1 MMEGKPTPEV
11 EVHYSITGYVILI
24 IGLAG
29 ICALLLFLNQDR
41 VIANGITV
49 RKAWFIWGC
58 VFSALLLC
66 VIASPFWLQRKQR
79 KAQLIYSPENINY
92 RKDNY
97 SIKKEAVSSSVL
109 SLRDLRQQLRSTYGF
124 LWFRRIRI
132 LVVTGTAPEV
142 ELLTPR
148 LTTQL
153 WQEDRGTLLLWGGD
167 LNTSADSAWL
177 SALRK
182 LRRRPVDGLVW
193 VTSAFDRLSAPG
205 LEQPLPVPS
214 ESSMDSLSHAISSRM
229 NELGWKL
236 PIYVWSLHPRA
247 GKPEGRIVQATG
259 CMLPAGC
266 RTEGLTEQL
275 AALTPELISQGVQQT
290 CNYVEH
296 NFLLSLAEQLIREP
310 ESVTAPLSVMLN
322 PYRPLPLAG
331 VVFSQPSAG
340 AERAVPHHWGM
351 DKRWDV
357 LPESVRTLPAG
368 LRPRKPGIPWR
379 KVMASAA
386 ALTMVSWAMWM
397 SIAYVTNRSQI
408 VGANAQAAL
417 AARQNQP
424 LELRLHALSELQ
436 KTLARLQYRSEHGVP
451 WYEKAGLSQS
461 NALLA
466 ALWPRYQDSALPL
479 LRDAAADH
487 LQKQVSAF
495 NALPSDSPL
504 REQRAKAT
512 YDQLKLYLM
521 LARPEH
527 MDGDWFSTVLLQDW
541 PKRDGVK
548 DGNWLGVAPSLL
560 SFYGAQLVTHP
571 EWKLRADENMV
582 SQARSLLVRLMGV
595 RNSESTLYQKM
606 LSQVANLYVDM
617 RLEDMTGDTDVAR
630 LFATSEIVP
639 GMFTRQAWEQ
649 AVQPAIDKV
658 VKARRDE
665 LDWVLTDSKQSVKA
679 QDETSPE
686 ALKKQLTARY
696 FADFGRAWLSF
707 LNSLRWNRATT
718 LSDSI
723 DQLTLM
729 ADVRQSPLVA
739 LMNTLNVQGRTGQT
753 GEAISDS
760 LVKSAKNLL
769 GGDNKDVIDQ
779 NAGVYGPLDATF
791 GPVLALMD
799 KSRTG
804 TQAQSLQSYL
814 TRVTQVR
821 LRLQQVTNAADPQAM
836 TQTIAQTVFQGKAVD
851 LTETRDY
858 GSLIAAGLGQEWSG
872 FGRTVFVTPMEQ
884 AWQQVLIPAAG
895 SLNAQWQQTV
905 VSEWNSVFGGRYP
918 FNNSSSDV
926 SLPLLAKYLN
936 ADSGRIARFLQI
948 RLKGV
953 LHKEGNHWV
962 PDSINSQGLS
972 FNPVF
977 LKAINTLSHISD
989 VAFTEG
995 NARMNFELRPGTA
1008 DGVMQ
1013 TDMIIDSQKLTYVN
1027 QMPAWKRFTWPADTE
1042 APGANLSWIST
1053 QAGTRQYADI
1063 PGAWGWIRLL
1073 DKAAVKAYPGVGS
1086 SYSLSW
1092 KAQDGRTLNYT
1103 LRTEAGEG
1111 PLALLKLRNF
1121 RLPETIFS
1129 TTEVATSDQVA
1140 SANSDA
1146 EEVY

>member
-1 MMEGKPTPEV
+1 MAKDSSVWRGNWGRL
-11 EVHYSITGYVILI
+11 SITVLI
-24 IGLAG
+24 TAAIGLAIWKKG
-29 ICALLLFLNQDR
+29 DAFGLTSNGLKLLGFVAAIILLLLVRHSKTISLAIKQQWSRFQAKRKSVLPADEGR
-41 VIANGITV
+41 VKQTAPRNITV
-49 RKAWFIWGC
+49 DTIRLAMRNLYGRRWG
-58 VFSALLLC
+58 S
-66 VIASPFWLQRKQR
+66 K
-79 KAQLIYSPENINY
+79 
-92 RKDNY
+92 
-97 SIKKEAVSSSVL
+97 
-109 SLRDLRQQLRSTYGF
+109 T
-124 LWFRRIRI
+124 RI
-132 LVVTGTAPEV
+132 LLITGTVAEV
-142 ELLTPR
+142 EQLTPG
-148 LTTQL
+148 LTDQL

-167 LNTSADSAWL
+167 LNTPADSDWL
-177 SALRK
+177 TALRK

-193 VTSAFDRLSAPG
+193 VTSAFDQLSAPG
-205 LEQPLPVPS
+205 LKQPLPVPS
-214 ESSMDSLSHAISSRM
+214 ESTMDSLSHAISARM
-229 NELGWKL
+229 DELGWKL
-236 PIYVWSLHPRA
+236 PLYVWSLHPRA

-259 CMLPAGC
+259 CLLPAGC
-266 RTEGLTEQL
+266 SPETLAEQF
-275 AALTPELISQGVQQT
+275 AALTSGLTSQGLQQT
-290 CNYVEH
+290 CGEVKH
-296 NFLLSLAEQLIREP
+296 HFLLTLADQLIREP

-331 VVFSQPSAG
+331 VVFSQPSAD

-379 KVMASAA
+379 RVMASAV
-386 ALTMVSWAMWM
+386 ALAMVAWAVWM
-397 SIAYVTNRSQI
+397 SIAYVINRSQI
-408 VGANAQAAL
+408 DGANAQAAL

-424 LELRLHALSELQ
+424 LEQRLHALSELQ
-436 KTLARLQYRSEHGVP
+436 KTLTRLQYRAEHGVP
-451 WYEKAGLSQS
+451 WYEQAGLSQN

-495 NALPSDSPL
+495 NALPPGSPL
-504 REQRAKAT
+504 REQMAKNT

-521 LARPEH
+521 LTRPEH
-527 MDGDWFSTVLLQDW
+527 MDANWFSSALLRDW

-548 DGNWLGVAPSLL
+548 DGVWQGMAPSLL
-560 SFYGAQLVTHP
+560 SFYGAQLATHP
-571 EWKLRADENMV
+571 QWKLWADERMI
-582 SQARSLLVRLMGV
+582 SQARSLLVRLMGM

-606 LSQVANLYVDM
+606 LSEVAHLYADM
-617 RLEDMTGDTDVAR
+617 RLEDMAGDTDAAR
-630 LFATSEIVP
+630 LFSTTEIVP

-649 AVQPAIDKV
+649 AVQPAIEKV

-665 LDWVLTDSKQSVKA
+665 LDWVLTDSKHQVNT
-679 QDETSPE
+679 QDERSPE
-686 ALKKQLTARY
+686 ALKNRLTERY
-696 FADFGRAWLSF
+696 FADFSGAWLAF
-707 LNSLRWNRATT
+707 LNSLRLRETAT

-769 GGDNKDVIDQ
+769 GGDNKGAIDQ
-779 NAGVYGPLDATF
+779 RAGVYGPLDATF
-791 GPVLALMD
+791 APVLVLMD
-799 KSRTG
+799 KNRTG
-804 TQAQSLQSYL
+804 AQEQSLQSYL

-821 LRLQQVTNAADPQAM
+821 LRLQQVTNATDPQAM
-836 TQTIAQTVFQGKAVD
+836 TQAIAQTVFQGKAVD

-872 FGRTVFVTPMEQ
+872 FGRTVFVNPMEL
-884 AWQQVLIPAAG
+884 AWQQVLTPAAD
-895 SLNAQWQQTV
+895 SLNAQWQQAV
-905 VSEWNSVFGGRYP
+905 VAEWNSAFGGRYP

-936 ADSGRIARFLQI
+936 EDSGRIAQFLQT

-962 PDSINSQGLS
+962 PDSINSQGLA
-972 FNPVF
+972 FNPAF
-977 LKAINTLSHISD
+977 LNAINTLSHISD

-995 NARMNFELRPGTA
+995 NAGMNFELRPGTA

-1013 TDMIIDSQKLTYVN
+1013 TDIIIDSQKLTYVN

-1073 DKAAVKAYPGVGS
+1073 DKAAVSAYPGVGS

-1092 KAQDGRTLNYT
+1092 KAQGGRTLNYT

-1129 TTEVATSDQVA
+1129 TTGIAPSGPATETASD
-1140 SANSDA
+1140 DG
-1146 EEVY
+1146 ETY

>member
-1 MMEGKPTPEV
+1 MA
-11 EVHYSITGYVILI
+11 TG
-24 IGLAG
+24 
-29 ICALLLFLNQDR
+29 DS
-41 VIANGITV
+41 
-49 RKAWFIWGC
+49 AWRGVWGRLG
-58 VFSALLLC
+58 FSALLAGGIAWCIWHFGDQMGLHTPLLKGL
-66 VIASPFWLQRKQR
+66 VIAGALILLMLLRHGKTITLAIKQGWHRFQSKRKNVLPVDEGRVEQTAPRNVTVDTIRDAMRNLYGRRWGR
-79 KAQLIYSPENINY
+79 K
-92 RKDNY
+92 
-97 SIKKEAVSSSVL
+97 
-109 SLRDLRQQLRSTYGF
+109 T
-124 LWFRRIRI
+124 RI
-132 LVVTGTAPEV
+132 LLITGTAAEV
-142 ELLTPR
+142 EQLTPG
-148 LTTQL
+148 LTAQL

-167 LNTSADSAWL
+167 LNTPADSAWL
-177 SALRK
+177 TALRK

-193 VTSAFDRLSAPG
+193 VTSAFDQLSAPG
-205 LEQPLPVPS
+205 LEPPLPVPS
-214 ESSMDSLSHAISSRM
+214 ESAMDALSRAISARM
-229 NELGWKL
+229 ETIGWKL
-236 PIYVWSLHPRA
+236 PLYVWSLHPRA
-247 GKPEGRIVQATG
+247 GKPEGRISQATG
-259 CMLPAGC
+259 CLLPAGC
-266 RTEGLTEQL
+266 HTEGLAEQL
-275 AALTPELISQGVQQT
+275 SALTPDLISQGLQQT
-290 CNYVEH
+290 CGEVKH
-296 NFLLSLAEQLIREP
+296 NFLLTLADQLIREP

-331 VVFSQPSAG
+331 VVFSQSSAG
-340 AERAVPHHWGM
+340 AERAVTHHWGM
-351 DKRWDV
+351 DKRWDI
-357 LPESVRTLPAG
+357 LPESVRMLPAG
-368 LRPRKPGIPWR
+368 LHPRKPGVPWR
-379 KVMASAA
+379 KVFASVVALSMVGCAA
-386 ALTMVSWAMWM
+386 WM

-408 VGANAQAAL
+408 DGANAQAAL

-424 LELRLHALSELQ
+424 LEQRLHALSGLQ
-436 KTLARLQYRSEHGVP
+436 KMLARLQYRSENGVP
-451 WYEKAGLSQS
+451 WYEKAGLSQN

-466 ALWPRYQDSALPL
+466 ALWPRYQNSALPL

-487 LQKQVSAF
+487 LQTQLSAF
-495 NALPSDSPL
+495 NALPPGSPL
-504 REQRAKAT
+504 REQMAKT
-512 YDQLKLYLM
+512 TWEQLKLYLM

-527 MDGDWFSTVLLQDW
+527 MDAAWFSSALLRDW

-548 DGNWLGVAPSLL
+548 DGVWQGVAPSLL
-560 SFYGAQLVTHP
+560 SFYGAQLAVHP
-571 EWKLRADENMV
+571 EWKLRADESMV

-606 LSQVANLYVDM
+606 LSKVAHLYVDM
-617 RLEDMTGDTDVAR
+617 RLEDMTGDTDASR
-630 LFATSEIVP
+630 LFSTTEIVP

-665 LDWVLTDSKQSVKA
+665 LDWVLTDSKQVNK
-679 QDETSPE
+679 QNETSPE
-686 ALKKQLTARY
+686 ALKKRLTERY
-696 FADFGRAWLSF
+696 FADFGGAWLEF
-707 LNSLRWNRATT
+707 LNSLRWNQAPT

-769 GGDNKDVIDQ
+769 GGDNKDAIDQ
-779 NAGVYGPLDATF
+779 SVGVHGPLDATF

-799 KSRTG
+799 KNRTG
-804 TQAQSLQSYL
+804 AQELSLQSFL
-814 TRVTQVR
+814 TRITQVR

-872 FGRTVFVTPMEQ
+872 FGRTVFVSPMEQ
-884 AWQQVLIPAAG
+884 AWQQVLTPAAN
-895 SLNAQWQQTV
+895 SLNAQWQQAV
-905 VSEWNSVFGGRYP
+905 VAEWNSAFGGRYP

-936 ADSGRIARFLQI
+936 ADSGRIAQFLQN

-962 PDSINSQGLS
+962 PDSINSQGLA
-972 FNPVF
+972 FNPAF
-977 LKAINTLSHISD
+977 MNAINTLSYISD
-989 VAFTEG
+989 IAFTEG
-995 NARMNFELRPGTA
+995 NAGMNFELRPGTA

-1013 TDMIIDSQKLTYVN
+1013 TNMIIDSQKLTYVN
-1027 QMPAWKRFTWPADTE
+1027 QLPAWKRFTWPADTE

-1073 DKAAVKAYPGVGS
+1073 DKAVVSAYPGVGS

-1129 TTEVATSDQVA
+1129 TSGATLSDQVI
-1140 SANSDA
+1140 SAGNATED
-1146 EEVY
+1146 VY

>member
-1 MMEGKPTPEV
+1 MMPGSTWSRV
-11 EVHYSITGYVILI
+11 
-24 IGLAG
+24 GLAG
-29 ICALLLFLNQDR
+29 IIACISAIIVALILHFGPSYGLDTRLKQVLAFVAVWIVLLIVFYTPFMFRYMREKYHRWREQKNNALPSDESR
-41 VIANGITV
+41 VARTPPRNVTV
-49 RKAWFIWGC
+49 DTIRDAMRNLYGRRWGRK
-58 VFSALLLC
+58 
-66 VIASPFWLQRKQR
+66 
-79 KAQLIYSPENINY
+79 
-92 RKDNY
+92 
-97 SIKKEAVSSSVL
+97 
-109 SLRDLRQQLRSTYGF
+109 T
-124 LWFRRIRI
+124 RI
-132 LVVTGTAPEV
+132 LLVTGTISEV
-142 ELLTPR
+142 EQLTPG
-148 LTTQL
+148 LTGQL
-153 WQEDRGTLLLWGGD
+153 WQDDRGTLLLWGGD
-167 LNTSADSAWL
+167 LNTPADSAWL
-177 SALRK
+177 NALRK

-193 VTSAFDRLSAPG
+193 VTSAFDQLSAPG
-205 LEQPLPVPS
+205 LEPPLPVPS
-214 ESSMDSLSHAISSRM
+214 ESTMDSLSHAISARM
-229 NELGWKL
+229 ETLGWKL
-236 PIYVWSLHPRA
+236 PLYVWSLHPRA
-247 GKPEGRIVQATG
+247 GKPEGRITQATG
-259 CMLPAGC
+259 CLLPAGC
-266 RTEGLTEQL
+266 RTERLAEQL
-275 AALTPELISQGVQQT
+275 STLTPDLISQGLQQT
-290 CNYVEH
+290 CGEVKH
-296 NFLLSLAEQLIREP
+296 NFLLTLADQLIREP
-310 ESVTAPLSVMLN
+310 QSVTAPLSVMLN

-340 AERAVPHHWGM
+340 AERAVTHHWGM

-386 ALTMVSWAMWM
+386 ALTMVSWAVWM
-397 SIAYVTNRSQI
+397 GIAYVTNRSQI
-408 VGANAQAAL
+408 AGANAQAAL

-424 LELRLHALSELQ
+424 LEQRLHALSELQ

-451 WYEKAGLSQS
+451 WYEQAGLSQ
-461 NALLA
+461 NDALLD

-479 LRDAAADH
+479 LRDAAAGH
-487 LQKQVSAF
+487 LQRQLSAF
-495 NALPSDSPL
+495 NALPPASPL
-504 REQRAKAT
+504 REQMAKNT
-512 YDQLKLYLM
+512 WTQLKLYLM

-527 MDGDWFSTVLLQDW
+527 MDAAWFSTTLIKDW
-541 PKRDGVK
+541 PKRDGIK
-548 DGNWLGVAPSLL
+548 ESEWQGMAPSLL
-560 SFYGAQLVTHP
+560 AFYAASLTTHP
-571 EWKLRADENMV
+571 YWRLPADETMV
-582 SQARSLLVRLMGV
+582 SQSRALLVRLMGV
-595 RNSESTLYQKM
+595 RNSESTLYKKM
-606 LSQVANLYVDM
+606 LSQVAHLYVDM
-617 RLEDMTGDTDVAR
+617 RLEDMTGDTDASR
-630 LFATSEIVP
+630 LFSTTEIVP

-649 AVQPAIDKV
+649 AVQPAIEKV

-665 LDWVLTDSKQSVKA
+665 LDWVLTDSKRQVNK

-686 ALKKQLTARY
+686 ALKKRLTERY
-696 FADFGRAWLSF
+696 FADFGGAWLEF
-707 LNSLRWNRATT
+707 LNSLRWNQATT

-729 ADVRQSPLVA
+729 ADMRQSPLVA

-769 GGDNKDVIDQ
+769 GGDNKDAIDQ
-779 NAGVYGPLDATF
+779 SAGVHGPLDATF

-799 KSRTG
+799 KNRTG
-804 TQAQSLQSYL
+804 AQELSLQSFL

-858 GSLIAAGLGQEWSG
+858 GSLVTAGLGQEWSG
-872 FGRTVFVTPMEQ
+872 FGRTVFVNPMEQ
-884 AWQQVLIPAAG
+884 AWQQVLTPAAD
-895 SLNAQWQQTV
+895 SLNVQWQQAV
-905 VSEWNSVFGGRYP
+905 VADWNSAFGGRYP

-936 ADSGRIARFLQI
+936 ADSGRIARFLQT

-953 LHKEGNHWV
+953 LHREGNHWV
-962 PDSINSQGLS
+962 PDSINSQGLV
-972 FNPVF
+972 FNPAF
-977 LKAINTLSHISD
+977 LNAINTLSHISD

-995 NARMNFELRPGTA
+995 NAGMHFELRPGTA

-1063 PGAWGWIRLL
+1063 PGSWGLIRLL
-1073 DKAAVKAYPGVGS
+1073 DKASVKAYPGVGS

-1092 KAQDGRTLNYT
+1092 KAQDGRMLNYT

-1129 TTEVATSDQVA
+1129 TTGVAPSGQVA
-1140 SANSDA
+1140 SANIDVA
-1146 EEVY
+1146 EVY

>member
-1 MMEGKPTPEV
+1 MMPGSTWSRGGLIGIIAFISAIIV
-11 EVHYSITGYVILI
+11 AVILHFGPSH
-24 IGLAG
+24 GLDTRLKQVLAFVAVW
-29 ICALLLFLNQDR
+29 IALLIVFYTPLMFRFMKEKYHRWREQKNNALPSNESR
-41 VIANGITV
+41 VARTPPRNVTV
-49 RKAWFIWGC
+49 DTIREAMRNLYGRRWGRK
-58 VFSALLLC
+58 
-66 VIASPFWLQRKQR
+66 
-79 KAQLIYSPENINY
+79 
-92 RKDNY
+92 
-97 SIKKEAVSSSVL
+97 
-109 SLRDLRQQLRSTYGF
+109 T
-124 LWFRRIRI
+124 RI
-132 LVVTGTAPEV
+132 LLITGTASEV
-142 ELLTPR
+142 EQLTPD
-148 LTTQL
+148 LTAKL

-167 LNTSADSAWL
+167 LNTPADSAWL
-177 SALRK
+177 TALRK

-193 VTSAFDRLSAPG
+193 VTSAFDQLAAPG

-214 ESSMDSLSHAISSRM
+214 ESTMDSLSHAISTRM
-229 NELGWKL
+229 DKLGWQL
-236 PIYVWSLHPRA
+236 PLYVWSLHPRA
-247 GKPEGRIVQATG
+247 GQPEGRITQAAG
-259 CMLPAGC
+259 CLLPAGC
-266 RTEGLTEQL
+266 RTEGLAEQL
-275 AALTPELISQGVQQT
+275 SALTPDLTSQGLQQT
-290 CNYVEH
+290 CGEVKH
-296 NFLLSLAEQLIREP
+296 NFLLTLADQLIREP

-351 DKRWDV
+351 DKRWDI

-379 KVMASAA
+379 KVFASVV
-386 ALTMVSWAMWM
+386 ALAMVGWAVWM

-408 VGANAQAAL
+408 DGANAQAAL
-417 AARQNQP
+417 AARENQP
-424 LELRLHALSELQ
+424 LEQRLHALSELQ
-436 KTLARLQYRSEHGVP
+436 KTLARLLYRSEHGVP
-451 WYEKAGLSQS
+451 WYEQAGLSQN

-495 NALPSDSPL
+495 NALPPGSPL
-504 REQRAKAT
+504 REQMAKTT

-527 MDGDWFSTVLLQDW
+527 MDAAWFSSALLHDW

-548 DGNWLGVAPSLL
+548 DGVWQGVAPSLL
-560 SFYGAQLVTHP
+560 SFYGAQLATHP
-571 EWKLRADENMV
+571 EWKLRADESMV

-606 LSQVANLYVDM
+606 LSQVAHLYVDM
-617 RLEDMTGDTDVAR
+617 RLEDMTGDTDASR
-630 LFATSEIVP
+630 LFSTTEVVP

-649 AVQPAIDKV
+649 AVQPAIEKV

-665 LDWVLTDSKQSVKA
+665 LDWVLTDSKRQAKT

-686 ALKKQLTARY
+686 ALKKRLTERY
-696 FADFGRAWLSF
+696 FADFGGAWLEF

-739 LMNTLNVQGRTGQT
+739 LMNTLNVQGRTGQS

-769 GGDNKDVIDQ
+769 GGDNKDAIDQ
-779 NAGVYGPLDATF
+779 SAGVHGPLDATF

-799 KSRTG
+799 KNRTG
-804 TQAQSLQSYL
+804 AQEQSLQSFL

-872 FGRTVFVTPMEQ
+872 FGRTVFVNPMEQ
-884 AWQQVLIPAAG
+884 AWQQVLTPAAD
-895 SLNAQWQQTV
+895 SLNAQWQQAV
-905 VSEWNSVFGGRYP
+905 VAEWNSAFGGRYP

-936 ADSGRIARFLQI
+936 ADSGRIAQFLQT

-962 PDSINSQGLS
+962 PDSINSQGLA
-972 FNPVF
+972 FNPAF
-977 LKAINTLSHISD
+977 LNAINTLSHISD

-995 NARMNFELRPGTA
+995 NAGMNFELRPGTA

-1027 QMPAWKRFTWPADTE
+1027 QLPAWKRFTWPADTE

-1063 PGAWGWIRLL
+1063 PGAWGLIRLL
-1073 DKAAVKAYPGVGS
+1073 DKAAVSAYPGVGS

-1129 TTEVATSDQVA
+1129 TTGVAPSDPATDTA
-1140 SANSDA
+1140 SDDGGT
-1146 EEVY
+1146 Y

>member
-1 MMEGKPTPEV
+1 MAKDSSGWRGGWGGLGFTAVIAAILAWAIWSHGDAIGLNSEGLKTLGIV
-11 EVHYSITGYVILI
+11 GTMILLLLI
-24 IGLAG
+24 RHGRAIGLA
-29 ICALLLFLNQDR
+29 L
-41 VIANGITV
+41 
-49 RKAWFIWGC
+49 
-58 VFSALLLC
+58 
-66 VIASPFWLQRKQR
+66 KQR
-79 KAQLIYSPENINY
+79 WSRFQAE
-92 RKDNY
+92 R
-97 SIKKEAVSSSVL
+97 KKELPTSEGRVEQTEPRNVTVDTIREAMR
-109 SLRDLRQQLRSTYGF
+109 SLYG
-124 LWFRRIRI
+124 RRWGRKTRI
-132 LVVTGTAPEV
+132 LLVTGTAEEV
-142 ELLTPR
+142 EQLTPG

-167 LNTSADSAWL
+167 LNTPADSVWL
-177 SALRK
+177 TALRK
-182 LRRRPVDGLVW
+182 LRRRPADGLVW
-193 VTSAFDRLSAPG
+193 VTSAFDQLSAPG
-205 LEQPLPVPS
+205 LKPPLPVPS
-214 ESSMDSLSHAISSRM
+214 DSTMDSLSHAISARM
-229 NELGWKL
+229 DTLGWKL
-236 PIYVWSLHPRA
+236 PLYVWSLHLRA
-247 GKPEGRIVQATG
+247 GQPEGRVVQATG
-259 CMLPAGC
+259 CLLPDRCTA
-266 RTEGLTEQL
+266 EGLAGQL
-275 AALTPELISQGVQQT
+275 TALTPDLTSRGLQQT
-290 CNYVEH
+290 CDDVKH
-296 NFLLSLAEQLIREP
+296 NFLLTLADQLIREP
-310 ESVTAPLSVMLN
+310 QSVVAPLSVMLN

-340 AERAVPHHWGM
+340 AERGVPHHWGM
-351 DKRWDV
+351 DKRWEA
-357 LPESVRTLPAG
+357 LPDSVRALPAA
-368 LRPRKPGIPWR
+368 LRPRKPGLPWGR
-379 KVMASAA
+379 MLASTAA
-386 ALTMVSWAMWM
+386 ALMVAWAAWM
-397 SIAYVTNRSQI
+397 GIAYVTNRSQI
-408 VGANAQAAL
+408 DGANAQALL
-417 AARQNQP
+417 AAQQNQP
-424 LELRLHALSELQ
+424 LAQRLHALSQLQ

-451 WYEKAGLSQS
+451 WYERAGLSQN

-479 LRDAAADH
+479 LRDAAAGH
-487 LQKQVSAF
+487 LQRRLSAF
-495 NALPSDSPL
+495 NALPPASPL
-504 REQRAKAT
+504 REQMAKNT
-512 YDQLKLYLM
+512 WTQLKLYLM

-527 MDGDWFSTVLLQDW
+527 MDAAWFSSALLRDW

-548 DGNWLGVAPSLL
+548 DGIWQGMAPSLL
-560 SFYGAQLVTHP
+560 SFYGAQLAEHP
-571 EWKLRADENMV
+571 EWKLRADESMV

-606 LSQVANLYVDM
+606 LSQVAHLYVDM
-617 RLEDMTGDTDVAR
+617 RLEDMTGDTDASR
-630 LFATSEIVP
+630 LFSTTEIVP

-649 AVQPAIDKV
+649 AVQPAIEKV

-665 LDWVLTDSKQSVKA
+665 LDWVLTDSKRQVNK

-686 ALKKQLTARY
+686 ALKTRLTERY
-696 FADFGRAWLSF
+696 FADFGGAWLEF
-707 LNSLRWNRATT
+707 LNSLRWNQAAT

-739 LMNTLNVQGRTGQT
+739 LMNTLNVQGRTGQS

-769 GGDNKDVIDQ
+769 GGDNKDAIDQ
-779 NAGVYGPLDATF
+779 SAGVHGPLDATF

-799 KSRTG
+799 KSNTG
-804 TQAQSLQSYL
+804 AQVLSLQSYL

-872 FGRTVFVTPMEQ
+872 FGRTVFVNPMEQ
-884 AWQQVLIPAAG
+884 AWQQVLTPAAD
-895 SLNAQWQQTV
+895 SLNAQWQQAV
-905 VSEWNSVFGGRYP
+905 VAEWNSAFGGRYP

-926 SLPLLAKYLN
+926 SLPLLAKYLD
-936 ADSGRIARFLQI
+936 ADSGRIARFLQT

-962 PDSINSQGLS
+962 PDSINSQGLA
-972 FNPVF
+972 FNPAF
-977 LKAINTLSHISD
+977 LNAINTLSHISD

-995 NARMNFELRPGTA
+995 NAGMNFELRPGTA

-1027 QMPAWKRFTWPADTE
+1027 QVPAWKRFTWPADTE

-1073 DKAAVKAYPGVGS
+1073 DKAAIKAYPGVGS

-1129 TTEVATSDQVA
+1129 TTVASDQVA
-1140 SANSDA
+1140 SAASDA

>member
-1 MMEGKPTPEV
+1 MTPVSSWSRGGFAGIVALVSLAIMGLILHFGPQYGLDTRLKQAMAFAAVWLVLLIIRYTPVVFRFMREKYHRWREQKNNALPSDESRVARTAPRNVTVDTLRAAMRNLYGRRWGRKTRILLITGTVSEV
-11 EVHYSITGYVILI
+11 E
-24 IGLAG
+24 
-29 ICALLLFLNQDR
+29 Q
-41 VIANGITV
+41 
-49 RKAWFIWGC
+49 
-58 VFSALLLC
+58 
-66 VIASPFWLQRKQR
+66 
-79 KAQLIYSPENINY
+79 
-92 RKDNY
+92 
-97 SIKKEAVSSSVL
+97 
-109 SLRDLRQQLRSTYGF
+109 
-124 LWFRRIRI
+124 
-132 LVVTGTAPEV
+132 
-142 ELLTPR
+142 LTPG
-148 LTTQL
+148 LTGQL

-167 LNTSADSAWL
+167 LNTPADSAWL
-177 SALRK
+177 TVLRK

-193 VTSAFDRLSAPG
+193 VTSAFDQLSAPG

-214 ESSMDSLSHAISSRM
+214 ESTMDSLSHAINSRM
-229 NELGWKL
+229 DALGWKL
-236 PIYVWSLHPRA
+236 PLYVWSLHPRA

-259 CMLPAGC
+259 CLLPVGR

-275 AALTPELISQGVQQT
+275 AALTPELISQGLQQT
-290 CNYVEH
+290 CNDVKH
-296 NFLLSLAEQLIREP
+296 NFLLALADQLIREP
-310 ESVTAPLSVMLN
+310 ESVTAPLSVMLS

-340 AERAVPHHWGM
+340 AERDVQHHWGM
-351 DKRWDV
+351 DRRWDV
-357 LPESVRTLPAG
+357 LPESVRMLPAA
-368 LRPRKPGIPWR
+368 LRPVKPGIPWR
-379 KVMASAA
+379 TVMASVA
-386 ALTMVSWAMWM
+386 ALTMAGWAVWM
-397 SIAYVTNRSQI
+397 GIAYVANRSQI
-408 VGANAQAAL
+408 EAANAQAAL
-417 AARQNQP
+417 ALRQNQP
-424 LELRLHALSELQ
+424 PEQRLHALAELQ
-436 KTLARLQYRSEHGVP
+436 KNLARLQYRSEHGVP
-451 WYEKAGLSQS
+451 WYEQAGLSQN

-479 LRDAAADH
+479 LRDAVAVH
-487 LQKQVSAF
+487 LQTRLNAF
-495 NALPSDSPL
+495 NALPPDSPL
-504 REQRAKAT
+504 REQRAKMA

-527 MDGDWFSTVLLQDW
+527 MDAAWFSKALLQSW

-548 DGNWLGVAPSLL
+548 DGIWQGMAPSLL
-560 SFYGAQLVTHP
+560 SFFGSQLVTHP

-606 LSQVANLYVDM
+606 LSQVAHLYVDM
-617 RLEDMTGDTDVAR
+617 RLEDMTGDTDAAR
-630 LFATSEIVP
+630 LFSTTEIVP

-649 AVQPAIDKV
+649 AVQPAIEKV

-665 LDWVLTDSKQSVKA
+665 LDWVLTDSKRPVSQQV
-679 QDETSPE
+679 EISPE
-686 ALKKQLTARY
+686 ALKNRLTAHY
-696 FADFGRAWLSF
+696 FADFGGAWLEF
-707 LNSLRWNRATT
+707 LNSLRWNPAAT

-769 GGDNKDVIDQ
+769 GGDDKDAIDQ
-779 NAGVYGPLDATF
+779 SAGVHGPLDETF
-791 GPVLALMD
+791 GPVLALME

-804 TQAQSLQSYL
+804 EQVQSLQSYL

-872 FGRTVFVTPMEQ
+872 FGRSVFVTPMEQ
-884 AWQQVLIPAAG
+884 AWQQVLTPAAE
-895 SLNAQWQQTV
+895 SLNAQWQQAV
-905 VSEWNSVFGGRYP
+905 VAEWNSAFGSRYP
-918 FNNSSSDV
+918 FNNATSDV

-936 ADSGRIARFLQI
+936 ADSGRIAQFLQT
-948 RLKGV
+948 RLRGV

-962 PDSINSQGLS
+962 PDSINSQGLA
-972 FNPVF
+972 FNPAF
-977 LKAINTLSHISD
+977 LNAVNTLSHISD
-989 VAFTEG
+989 VAFTDG
-995 NARMNFELRPGTA
+995 NAGMNFELRPGTA

-1013 TDMIIDSQKLTYVN
+1013 TDLIIDSQKLTYVN
-1027 QMPAWKRFTWPADTE
+1027 QMPTWKRFSWPADTE
-1042 APGANLSWIST
+1042 APGAVLSWIST

-1063 PGAWGWIRLL
+1063 PGNWGWIRLL
-1073 DKAAVKAYPGVGS
+1073 DKAVVSAYPGADS

-1092 KAQDGRTLNYT
+1092 KAPDGRMLNYT

-1111 PLALLKLRNF
+1111 PLVLLKLRNF

-1129 TTEVATSDQVA
+1129 TTDMAVSDPVI
-1140 SANSDA
+1140 SDE

>member
-1 MMEGKPTPEV
+1 MAKDSSVWRGNWGRL
-11 EVHYSITGYVILI
+11 SITTLI
-24 IGLAG
+24 AVAIGLVIWKKGDAFG
-29 ICALLLFLNQDR
+29 LTSNGLKLLGSVAAIILLLL
-41 VIANGITV
+41 V
-49 RKAWFIWGC
+49 RHGKIMSLAIKQQWSRFQGK
-58 VFSALLLC
+58 
-66 VIASPFWLQRKQR
+66 RK
-79 KAQLIYSPENINY
+79 
-92 RKDNY
+92 
-97 SIKKEAVSSSVL
+97 SVL
-109 SLRDLRQQLRSTYGF
+109 PVDEGRVKQTAPRNVTVDTIRDAMRNLYG
-124 LWFRRIRI
+124 RRWARKTRI
-132 LVVTGTAPEV
+132 LLVTGTVSEV
-142 ELLTPR
+142 EQLTPG
-148 LTTQL
+148 LTAQL

-167 LNTSADSAWL
+167 LNTPADSAWL
-177 SALRK
+177 TALRK

-193 VTSAFDRLSAPG
+193 VTSAFDQLSVPG

-214 ESSMDSLSHAISSRM
+214 ESTMDSLSHAISARM
-229 NELGWKL
+229 EALGWQL
-236 PIYVWSLHPRA
+236 PLYVWSLHPRA
-247 GKPEGRIVQATG
+247 GKPEGRITQATG
-259 CMLPAGC
+259 CLLPAGC
-266 RTEGLTEQL
+266 RTEGLAEQL
-275 AALTPELISQGVQQT
+275 SALTPDLTSRGLQQT
-290 CNYVEH
+290 CGEVKH
-296 NFLLSLAEQLIREP
+296 NFLLTLADQLIREP
-310 ESVTAPLSVMLN
+310 ESVTAPLSVILN

-357 LPESVRTLPAG
+357 LPESVRTLPVG

-379 KVMASAA
+379 KVFASVVALSLVGWAA
-386 ALTMVSWAMWM
+386 WM
-397 SIAYVTNRSQI
+397 GLAYVTNRSQI
-408 VGANAQAAL
+408 DGANVQAAL

-424 LELRLHALSELQ
+424 LEQRLQALSELQ
-436 KTLARLQYRSEHGVP
+436 KNLARLQYRSEHGVP
-451 WYEKAGLSQS
+451 WYEKAGLSQN

-487 LQKQVSAF
+487 LQGQLNAF
-495 NALPSDSPL
+495 NALPPGSPL
-504 REQRAKAT
+504 REQMARTT

-521 LARPEH
+521 LARPQH
-527 MDGDWFSTVLLQDW
+527 MDASWFSSALLQDW

-548 DGNWLGVAPSLL
+548 DGAWQGMEPSLL
-560 SFYGAQLVTHP
+560 SFYGAQLLTHP

-606 LSQVANLYVDM
+606 LSQVAHLYVDM
-617 RLEDMTGDTDVAR
+617 RLEDMTGDTDAAR
-630 LFATSEIVP
+630 LFSTTEIVP

-649 AVQPAIDKV
+649 AVQPAIEKV

-665 LDWVLTDSKQSVKA
+665 LDWVLTDSKRQVNK

-686 ALKKQLTARY
+686 ALKNRLTERY
-696 FADFGRAWLSF
+696 FADFGGAWLEF
-707 LNSLRWNRATT
+707 LNSLRWNQATT

-769 GGDNKDVIDQ
+769 GGDNKDAIDQ
-779 NAGVYGPLDATF
+779 SAGVQGPLDATF

-799 KSRTG
+799 KNRTG
-804 TQAQSLQSYL
+804 AQELSLQSYL

-872 FGRTVFVTPMEQ
+872 FGRTVFVNPMEQ
-884 AWQQVLIPAAG
+884 AWQQVLTPAAD
-895 SLNAQWQQTV
+895 SLNAQWQQAV
-905 VSEWNSVFGGRYP
+905 VAEWNSAFGSRYP

-936 ADSGRIARFLQI
+936 ADSGRIAQFLQT

-962 PDSINSQGLS
+962 PDSINSQGLA
-972 FNPVF
+972 FNPEF
-977 LKAINTLSHISD
+977 LNAINTLSHISD

-995 NARMNFELRPGTA
+995 NAGMNFELRPGTA

-1013 TDMIIDSQKLTYVN
+1013 TTMIIDNQKLVYVN

-1073 DKAAVKAYPGVGS
+1073 DKAAVSAYPGVGS

-1092 KAQDGRTLNYT
+1092 TAQDGRTLNYT

-1121 RLPETIFS
+1121 RLPSTIFS
-1129 TTEVATSDQVA
+1129 TTIMAASDQIA
-1140 SANSDA
+1140 STGNDT
-1146 EEVY
+1146 EDVY

>member
-1 MMEGKPTPEV
+1 MMPGSTW
-11 EVHYSITGYVILI
+11 SRG
-24 IGLAG
+24 GLAG
-29 ICALLLFLNQDR
+29 IIACISAIIVAVILHFGPSHGLDTRPMQVLAFVAVWIVLLIVFYTPFMFRFMKEKYHRWWEQKNNALPSDESR
-41 VIANGITV
+41 VARTPPRNVTV
-49 RKAWFIWGC
+49 DTIRDAMRNLYGRCWGRK
-58 VFSALLLC
+58 
-66 VIASPFWLQRKQR
+66 
-79 KAQLIYSPENINY
+79 
-92 RKDNY
+92 
-97 SIKKEAVSSSVL
+97 
-109 SLRDLRQQLRSTYGF
+109 T
-124 LWFRRIRI
+124 RI
-132 LVVTGTAPEV
+132 LLITGTAAEV
-142 ELLTPR
+142 DQLTPG

-167 LNTSADSAWL
+167 LNTPADSAWL
-177 SALRK
+177 TALRK
-182 LRRRPVDGLVW
+182 LRRCPVDGLVW
-193 VTSAFDRLSAPG
+193 VTSAFDQLSAPG

-214 ESSMDSLSHAISSRM
+214 DSTMDSLSHAISNRM
-229 NELGWKL
+229 DILGWKL
-236 PIYVWSLHPRA
+236 PLYVWSLHPRA
-247 GKPEGRIVQATG
+247 GKPEGRITQATG
-259 CMLPAGC
+259 CLLPAGC
-266 RTEGLTEQL
+266 RTEGLAEQL
-275 AALTPELISQGVQQT
+275 SALTPDLTSQGLQQT
-290 CNYVEH
+290 CGEVKH
-296 NFLLSLAEQLIREP
+296 NFLLTLADQLIREP

-340 AERAVPHHWGM
+340 TERAVTHHWGM

-379 KVMASAA
+379 KVFASVV
-386 ALTMVSWAMWM
+386 ALAMVSWAAWM
-397 SIAYVTNRSQI
+397 GIAYVTNRSQI
-408 VGANAQAAL
+408 DGANAQAAL

-424 LELRLHALSELQ
+424 LEQRLHALSELQ

-451 WYEKAGLSQS
+451 WYEQAGLSQN

-466 ALWPRYQDSALPL
+466 ALWPRYQDSVLPL
-479 LRDAAADH
+479 LRDAAAEH
-487 LQKQVSAF
+487 LQTQLTAF
-495 NALPSDSPL
+495 NALPPGNPL
-504 REQRAKAT
+504 REQMAKNT

-527 MDGDWFSTVLLQDW
+527 MDAAWFSAALLNDW
-541 PKRDGVK
+541 PVRNGVK
-548 DGNWLGVAPSLL
+548 NGVWQGMAPSLL

-606 LSQVANLYVDM
+606 LSRVAHLYVDM
-617 RLEDMTGDTDVAR
+617 RLEDMTGDTDASR
-630 LFATSEIVP
+630 LFSTTEIVP

-649 AVQPAIDKV
+649 AVQPAIEKV

-665 LDWVLTDSKQSVKA
+665 LDWVLTDSKRPVSK
-679 QDETSPE
+679 QDDISPE
-686 ALKKQLTARY
+686 ALKKRLTERY
-696 FADFGRAWLSF
+696 FADFGGAWLEF
-707 LNSLRWNRATT
+707 LNSLRLRQATT

-769 GGDNKDVIDQ
+769 GGDKDAIDQ
-779 NAGVYGPLDATF
+779 SAGVHGPLDATF

-804 TQAQSLQSYL
+804 GQEQSLQSFL
-814 TRVTQVR
+814 TRATQVR

-836 TQTIAQTVFQGKAVD
+836 TQTLAQTVFQGKAVD

-872 FGRTVFVTPMEQ
+872 FGRTVFVQPMEQ
-884 AWQQVLIPAAG
+884 AWQQVLTPAAE
-895 SLNAQWQQTV
+895 SLNAQWQQAV
-905 VSEWNSVFGGRYP
+905 VAEWNSAFGGRYP
-918 FNNSSSDV
+918 FTHSSSDV

-936 ADSGRIARFLQI
+936 ADSGRIAQFLQT
-948 RLKGV
+948 RLRGV

-962 PDSINSQGLS
+962 PDSINSQGLA
-972 FNPVF
+972 FNPAF
-977 LKAINTLSHISD
+977 LNAINTLSHISD

-995 NARMNFELRPGTA
+995 NAGMHFELRPGTA

-1027 QMPAWKRFTWPADTE
+1027 QLPAWKRFAWPADTE
-1042 APGANLSWIST
+1042 APGAALSWIST

-1073 DKAAVKAYPGVGS
+1073 DKASVSAYPGVDS

-1129 TTEVATSDQVA
+1129 TSGAASPDQVA
-1140 SANSDA
+1140 SAGYDT
-1146 EEVY
+1146 EDIY

>member
-1 MMEGKPTPEV
+1 VVRKKRISTWIIIAIIASASAVLIWFNNPLLQIPTQEKKLTA
-11 EVHYSITGYVILI
+11 SLI
-24 IGLAG
+24 IAAVCLFVV
-29 ICALLLFLNQDR
+29 LLDDIFIRLWRWLVSLSFIQAFWNKTGNKPEKVNQIESVNSER
-41 VIANGITV
+41 IKNIRLYLRNLYGRRWG
-49 RKAWFIWGC
+49 RK
-58 VFSALLLC
+58 
-66 VIASPFWLQRKQR
+66 
-79 KAQLIYSPENINY
+79 
-92 RKDNY
+92 
-97 SIKKEAVSSSVL
+97 
-109 SLRDLRQQLRSTYGF
+109 T
-124 LWFRRIRI
+124 RI
-132 LVVTGTAPEV
+132 LLVTGTVSEV
-142 ELLTPR
+142 EQLTPG
-148 LTTQL
+148 LTAQL

-167 LNTSADSAWL
+167 LNTPADSAWL
-177 SALRK
+177 TALRK

-193 VTSAFDRLSAPG
+193 VTSAFDQISAPG
-205 LEQPLPVPS
+205 LVQPLPVPS
-214 ESSMDSLSHAISSRM
+214 ESTMDSLSHAISARM
-229 NELGWKL
+229 DALGWKL
-236 PIYVWSLHPRA
+236 PLYVWSLHPRA
-247 GKPEGRIVQATG
+247 GKPEGRVTQAIG
-259 CMLPAGC
+259 CLLPAGC
-266 RTEGLTEQL
+266 RTEGLAGQL
-275 AALTPELISQGVQQT
+275 SALTPDLTSQGLQQT
-290 CNYVEH
+290 CGEVKH
-296 NFLLSLAEQLIREP
+296 NFLLTLADQLVRVP
-310 ESVTAPLSVMLN
+310 ESVTAPLAVMLN

-368 LRPRKPGIPWR
+368 LRPCKPGIPWR
-379 KVMASAA
+379 KVFASVA
-386 ALTMVSWAMWM
+386 ALAMVGWAAWM

-408 VGANAQAAL
+408 DGANAQADL
-417 AARQNQP
+417 AARQNQS
-424 LELRLHALSELQ
+424 LEQRLHALSELQ

-451 WYEKAGLSQS
+451 WYERAGLSQN
-461 NALLA
+461 NALLS
-466 ALWPRYQDSALPL
+466 ALWPRYQDSAFPL
-479 LRDAAADH
+479 LRDAAAGH

-495 NALPSDSPL
+495 NALPPGSPL
-504 REQRAKAT
+504 REQMAKNT

-527 MDGDWFSTVLLQDW
+527 MDATWFSSTLLHDW
-541 PKRDGVK
+541 PKRDGVN
-548 DGNWLGVAPSLL
+548 DGVWRGVAPSLL
-560 SFYGAQLVTHP
+560 TFYGAQLVAHP

-582 SQARSLLVRLMGV
+582 SQSRSLLVRLMGV

-606 LSQVANLYVDM
+606 LSQVAHLYVDM
-617 RLEDMTGDTDVAR
+617 RLEDMTGDTDASR
-630 LFATSEIVP
+630 LFSTTEVLP

-649 AVQPAIDKV
+649 AVQPAIEKV

-665 LDWVLTDSKQSVKA
+665 LDWVLTDSKLQVNQ
-679 QDETSPE
+679 QDEASPE
-686 ALKKQLTARY
+686 ALKKRMTERY
-696 FADFGRAWLSF
+696 FADFGGAWLEF
-707 LNSLRWNRATT
+707 LNSLRWNQAAT

-753 GEAISDS
+753 GDAISDS

-769 GGDNKDVIDQ
+769 GGDSKDAIDQ
-779 NAGVYGPLDATF
+779 SVGVHGPLDTTF

-799 KSRTG
+799 KNRTG
-804 TQAQSLQSYL
+804 GQEQSLQSYL

-872 FGRTVFVTPMEQ
+872 FGRTVFVNPMEQ
-884 AWQQVLIPAAG
+884 AWQQVLTPAAE
-895 SLNAQWQQTV
+895 SLNAQWQQAV
-905 VSEWNSVFGGRYP
+905 IAEWNSAFGGRYP

-936 ADSGRIARFLQI
+936 ADSGRIAQFLQT

-962 PDSINSQGLS
+962 PDSINSQGLA
-972 FNPVF
+972 FNPAF
-977 LKAINTLSHISD
+977 LNAINTLSHISD

-995 NARMNFELRPGTA
+995 NAGMNFELRPGTA

-1027 QMPAWKRFTWPADTE
+1027 QMPVWKRFTWPGDTE

-1073 DKAAVKAYPGVGS
+1073 DKAAVSAYPGVGS

-1111 PLALLKLRNF
+1111 PLVLLKLRNF
-1121 RLPETIFS
+1121 HLPETIFS
-1129 TTEVATSDQVA
+1129 TSGVAVPDQLA
-1140 SANSDA
+1140 GSNSDA

>member
-1 MMEGKPTPEV
+1 MQVLAFVAVWIVLLIVFYTPFMFRFMKERYHRWREQKNNALPTDE
-11 EVHYSITGYVILI
+11 S
-24 IGLAG
+24 
-29 ICALLLFLNQDR
+29 R
-41 VIANGITV
+41 VARTPPRNVTV
-49 RKAWFIWGC
+49 DTIRNAMHNLYGRRWGRK
-58 VFSALLLC
+58 
-66 VIASPFWLQRKQR
+66 
-79 KAQLIYSPENINY
+79 
-92 RKDNY
+92 
-97 SIKKEAVSSSVL
+97 
-109 SLRDLRQQLRSTYGF
+109 T
-124 LWFRRIRI
+124 RI
-132 LVVTGTAPEV
+132 LLVTGTVSEV
-142 ELLTPR
+142 EQLTPG
-148 LTTQL
+148 LTAQL

-167 LNTSADSAWL
+167 LNMPADSVWL
-177 SALRK
+177 TALRK

-193 VTSAFDRLSAPG
+193 VTSAFDQLSAPG

-214 ESSMDSLSHAISSRM
+214 ESTMDSLSHAISARM
-229 NELGWKL
+229 DTLGWKL
-236 PIYVWSLHPRA
+236 PLYIWSLHPRA
-247 GKPEGRIVQATG
+247 GKPEGRITQATG
-259 CMLPAGC
+259 CLLPAGC
-266 RTEGLTEQL
+266 RTEGLAEQL
-275 AALTPELISQGVQQT
+275 SALTPDLISQGLQQT
-290 CNYVEH
+290 CGEVKH
-296 NFLLSLAEQLIREP
+296 NFLLTLADQLIREP
-310 ESVTAPLSVMLN
+310 ESVTAPLSAMLN

-331 VVFSQPSAG
+331 VVFSQPSDG

-368 LRPRKPGIPWR
+368 LRPCKPGIPWR
-379 KVMASAA
+379 RVFASVVALSMVGWAA
-386 ALTMVSWAMWM
+386 WM
-397 SIAYVTNRSQI
+397 GLAYVTNRSQI
-408 VGANAQAAL
+408 DGANVQAAL

-424 LELRLHALSELQ
+424 LEQRLHALSELQ
-436 KTLARLQYRSEHGVP
+436 KKLARLQYRSEHGVP
-451 WYEKAGLSQS
+451 WYEQAGLSQN

-487 LQKQVSAF
+487 LQGQLNAF
-495 NALPSDSPL
+495 NALPPGSPL
-504 REQRAKAT
+504 REQMARTT

-527 MDGDWFSTVLLQDW
+527 MNASWFSSALLQDW

-548 DGNWLGVAPSLL
+548 DSAWQGMGPSLL
-560 SFYGAQLVTHP
+560 SFYGAQLLIHP

-606 LSQVANLYVDM
+606 LSQVAHLYVDM
-617 RLEDMTGDTDVAR
+617 RLEDMTGDTDAAR
-630 LFATSEIVP
+630 LFSTTEIVP

-649 AVQPAIDKV
+649 AVQPAIEKV

-665 LDWVLTDSKQSVKA
+665 LDWVLTDSKRQVNK

-686 ALKKQLTARY
+686 ALKKRLTERY
-696 FADFGRAWLSF
+696 FADFGGAWLEF
-707 LNSLRWNRATT
+707 LNSLHWNQAVT

-769 GGDNKDVIDQ
+769 GGDNQDAIDQ
-779 NAGVYGPLDATF
+779 SAGVHGPLDATF
-791 GPVLALMD
+791 GPVLVLMD
-799 KSRTG
+799 RNRTG
-804 TQAQSLQSYL
+804 AQEQSLQSFL

-836 TQTIAQTVFQGKAVD
+836 TQALAQTVFQGKAVD

-872 FGRTVFVTPMEQ
+872 FGRTVFVQPMEQ
-884 AWQQVLIPAAG
+884 AWQQVLTPAAE
-895 SLNAQWQQTV
+895 SLNAQWQQAV
-905 VSEWNSVFGGRYP
+905 VAEWNSAFGGRWP

-936 ADSGRIARFLQI
+936 ADSGRIAQFLQT
-948 RLKGV
+948 RLRGV

-962 PDSINSQGLS
+962 PDSINSQGLT
-972 FNPVF
+972 FNPAF
-977 LKAINTLSHISD
+977 LNAINTLSHISD

-995 NARMNFELRPGTA
+995 NAGLNFELRPGTA

-1013 TDMIIDSQKLTYVN
+1013 TDMVIDSQKLIYVN
-1027 QMPAWKRFTWPADTE
+1027 QLPAWKRFAWPADTE

-1073 DKAAVKAYPGVGS
+1073 DKAVVSAYPGVDS

-1129 TTEVATSDQVA
+1129 TSGATSPDQVA
-1140 SANSDA
+1140 SAGNDT
-1146 EEVY
+1146 EDVY

>member
-1 MMEGKPTPEV
+1 MMPGSTW
-11 EVHYSITGYVILI
+11 SRG
-24 IGLAG
+24 GLAG
-29 ICALLLFLNQDR
+29 IIACISAIIVAVILHFGPSHGLDTRPMQVLAFVAVWIVLLIVFYTPFMFRFMKEKYHRWWEQKNNALPSDESR
-41 VIANGITV
+41 VARTPPRNVTV
-49 RKAWFIWGC
+49 DTIRDAMRNLYGRCWGRK
-58 VFSALLLC
+58 
-66 VIASPFWLQRKQR
+66 
-79 KAQLIYSPENINY
+79 
-92 RKDNY
+92 
-97 SIKKEAVSSSVL
+97 
-109 SLRDLRQQLRSTYGF
+109 T
-124 LWFRRIRI
+124 RI
-132 LVVTGTAPEV
+132 LLITGTASEV
-142 ELLTPR
+142 EQLTPG
-148 LTTQL
+148 LTAQL
-153 WQEDRGTLLLWGGD
+153 WQEDCGTLLLWGGD
-167 LNTSADSAWL
+167 LNTPADSAWL
-177 SALRK
+177 TALRK
-182 LRRRPVDGLVW
+182 LRRCPVDGLVW
-193 VTSAFDRLSAPG
+193 VTSAFDQLSAPG

-214 ESSMDSLSHAISSRM
+214 DSTMDSLSHAISNRM
-229 NELGWKL
+229 DILGWKL
-236 PIYVWSLHPRA
+236 PLYVWSLHPRA
-247 GKPEGRIVQATG
+247 GKPEGRITQATG
-259 CMLPAGC
+259 CLLPAGC
-266 RTEGLTEQL
+266 RTEGLAEQL
-275 AALTPELISQGVQQT
+275 SALTPDLTSQGLQQT
-290 CNYVEH
+290 CGEVKH
-296 NFLLSLAEQLIREP
+296 NFLLTLADQLIREP

-331 VVFSQPSAG
+331 VVFSQPSDG
-340 AERAVPHHWGM
+340 AERAVTHHWGM

-357 LPESVRTLPAG
+357 LPESVRTLAAG

-379 KVMASAA
+379 KVFASVV
-386 ALTMVSWAMWM
+386 ALAMVSWAALMG
-397 SIAYVTNRSQI
+397 IAYVTNRSQI
-408 VGANAQAAL
+408 DGANAQAAL

-424 LELRLHALSELQ
+424 LEQRLHALSELQ

-451 WYEKAGLSQS
+451 WYEQAGLSQN

-479 LRDAAADH
+479 LRDAAAEH
-487 LQKQVSAF
+487 LQTQLTAF
-495 NALPSDSPL
+495 NALPPGNPL
-504 REQRAKAT
+504 REQMAKNT

-527 MDGDWFSTVLLQDW
+527 MDAAWFSAALLNDW
-541 PKRDGVK
+541 PVRDGVK
-548 DGNWLGVAPSLL
+548 NGVWQGMAPSLL

-606 LSQVANLYVDM
+606 LSRVAHLYVDM
-617 RLEDMTGDTDVAR
+617 RLEDMTGDTDASR
-630 LFATSEIVP
+630 LFSTTEIVP

-649 AVQPAIDKV
+649 AVQPAIEKV

-665 LDWVLTDSKQSVKA
+665 LDWVLTDSKRPVSK
-679 QDETSPE
+679 QDDISPE
-686 ALKKQLTARY
+686 ALKKRLTERY
-696 FADFGRAWLSF
+696 FADFGGAWLEF
-707 LNSLRWNRATT
+707 LNSLRWNQAAT

-769 GGDNKDVIDQ
+769 GGDRDAIDQ
-779 NAGVYGPLDATF
+779 SAGVHGPLDATF

-804 TQAQSLQSYL
+804 GQEQSLQSFL
-814 TRVTQVR
+814 TRATHVR

-836 TQTIAQTVFQGKAVD
+836 TQTLAQTVFQGKAVD

-872 FGRTVFVTPMEQ
+872 FGRTVFVQPMEQ
-884 AWQQVLIPAAG
+884 AWQQVLTPAAE
-895 SLNAQWQQTV
+895 SLNAQWQQAV
-905 VSEWNSVFGGRYP
+905 VAEWNSAFGGRYP
-918 FNNSSSDV
+918 FTHSSSDV

-936 ADSGRIARFLQI
+936 ADSGRIAQFLQT
-948 RLKGV
+948 RLRGV

-962 PDSINSQGLS
+962 PDSINSQGLA
-972 FNPVF
+972 FNPAF
-977 LKAINTLSHISD
+977 LNAINTLSHISD

-995 NARMNFELRPGTA
+995 NAGMHFELRPGTA

-1027 QMPAWKRFTWPADTE
+1027 QLPAWKRFAWPADTE
-1042 APGANLSWIST
+1042 APGAALSWIST

-1073 DKAAVKAYPGVGS
+1073 DKASVSAYPGVDS

-1129 TTEVATSDQVA
+1129 TSGAASPDQVA
-1140 SANSDA
+1140 SAGYDT
-1146 EEVY
+1146 EDIY